1 MPPSFNVWNVSH
13 AVFTSVGYW
22 VSSWYM
28 SRGQAITGMVG
39 VGWGGV
45 IRRKILRGVK
55 LVGRGWGK
63 SGFLGTC
70 LFRRSQVLLPDFSHS
85 TLCGVRKS
93 KAEIHRCIFIVK
105 WNWKKSPWKLLFP
118 VFPISLPWQL
128 LGTSEVLSVWRVAPQ
143 MYLAADMVSLCPG
156 IYKRD

>member
-1 MPPSFNVWNVSH
+1 MPPSFHVWNVSH
-13 AVFTSVGYW
+13 AVFTSGGYW

-85 TLCGVRKS
+85 TLCRVRKP
-93 KAEIHRCIFIVK
+93 KAKMHRCIFIVK
-105 WNWKKSPWKLLFP
+105 WNERNHHGNFCSLSSP
-118 VFPISLPWQL
+118 
-128 LGTSEVLSVWRVAPQ
+128 
-143 MYLAADMVSLCPG
+143 SLCPDNYLAHLKFCPFEG
-156 IYKRD
+156 WHHRCI